1 MYNEKV
7 MSKNKYVIM
16 EIDHAN
22 PSIIVGISF

>member
-7 MSKNKYVIM
+7 MSKSKHVIM